1 MKKLFG
7 VAIVSVLL
15 TAGACSEL
23 PSEVSYTCPT
33 SSTADS
39 AGFAIGDTIFAD
51 CTKTAP

>member
-1 MKKLFG
+1 MRKLIG
-7 VAIVSVLL
+7 GAIVAVLL
-15 TAGACSEL
+15 VTGACSSL

-51 CTKTAP
+51 CTRTTP